1 MKKKLSFTIIEI
13 LVVATIIGLLATTAV
28 ISFGTLSRQSRDSR
42 RKTDLEQIRSALE
55 MYRSNNDN
63 YPTNLNSLT
72 SPVVYLQ
79 KIPQDPKSPQYS
91 YAYSYISNSDYII
104 GAYLESSSTTCSQIL
119 ACGTVNCNYCLGPF
133 GQK

>member
-1 MKKKLSFTIIEI
+1 MKKKLCFTLIEI
-13 LVVATIIGLLATTAV
+13 LVVATIIGLLAAAAS
-28 ISFGTLSRQSRDSR
+28 ISYSVLSKQSRDSR

-63 YPTNLNSLT
+63 YPTDLNGLT
-72 SPVVYLQ
+72 TPVVYLQ

-91 YAYSYISNSDYII
+91 YAYLYISNSDYTI
-104 GAYLESSSTTCSQIL
+104 GAYLESASTTCQQVL
-119 ACGTVNCNYCLGPF
+119 VCGAANCNYCLGPF